1 MSTEATHP
9 TTQQVAD
16 SAPHGRRRS
25 HIIASIFGLAQGAW
39 VMALAAFVVKYQ
51 GPNFGFSYQAEQ
63 YLLALPLAVAA
74 FVVCRWVE
82 RYYARNSSLG
92 AVVAGV
98 FLLGGSLVLLWLQKY
113 FTLGL
118 ISFVCAMLLFGG
130 AMGMRRARRAGRREA
145 VYAQQMAKLDQQP
158 GQVPLPPPSRKSDHV
173 LSLVIT
179 PLLTVF
185 ALVATGFSS
194 GVVAGADVFA
204 ANAHTFSHGKV
215 LFALVA
221 GALLLLS
228 VGALSGNSTAGTA
241 ATAGTIF
248 AFYLA
253 LCAGILLGIKHPL
266 FTDPA
271 SYIVIDPVVWIFLAA
286 VMSPLAR
293 GSHWA
298 RQAGRTQMAA
308 QLAMETN
315 KAAA

>member
-63 YLLALPLAVAA
+63 YLLSLPLAVAA
-74 FVVCRWVE
+74 FAVCRWVE

-145 VYAQQMAKLDQQP
+145 VYAQQ
-158 GQVPLPPPSRKSDHV
+158 
-173 LSLVIT
+173 I
-179 PLLTVF
+179 
-185 ALVATGFSS
+185 
-194 GVVAGADVFA
+194 A
-204 ANAHTFSHGKV
+204 A
-215 LFALVA
+215 
-221 GALLLLS
+221 
-228 VGALSGNSTAGTA
+228 
-241 ATAGTIF
+241 
-248 AFYLA
+248 
-253 LCAGILLGIKHPL
+253 
-266 FTDPA
+266 
-271 SYIVIDPVVWIFLAA
+271 
-286 VMSPLAR
+286 
-293 GSHWA
+293 
-298 RQAGRTQMAA
+298 
-308 QLAMETN
+308 
-315 KAAA
+315 

>member
-1 MSTEATHP
+1 M
-9 TTQQVAD
+9 
-16 SAPHGRRRS
+16 
-25 HIIASIFGLAQGAW
+25 
-39 VMALAAFVVKYQ
+39 
-51 GPNFGFSYQAEQ
+51 
-63 YLLALPLAVAA
+63 
-74 FVVCRWVE
+74 
-82 RYYARNSSLG
+82 
-92 AVVAGV
+92 
-98 FLLGGSLVLLWLQKY
+98 
-113 FTLGL
+113 
-118 ISFVCAMLLFGG
+118 
-130 AMGMRRARRAGRREA
+130 
-145 VYAQQMAKLDQQP
+145 
-158 GQVPLPPPSRKSDHV
+158 

-228 VGALSGNSTAGTA
+228 VGALTGTSTAGAA
-241 ATAGTIF
+241 ATSGTIL
-248 AFYLA
+248 AFYLV
-253 LCAGILLGIKHPL
+253 LWVGVWLGIKHPL
-266 FTDPA
+266 FSDP
-271 SYIVIDPVVWIFLAA
+271 SKYVVIDPVVWIFLAA

-298 RQAGRTQMAA
+298 RQAGRTQMAT

>member
-1 MSTEATHP
+1 
-9 TTQQVAD
+9 
-16 SAPHGRRRS
+16 
-25 HIIASIFGLAQGAW
+25 
-39 VMALAAFVVKYQ
+39 MALAAFVVKYQ

-74 FVVCRWVE
+74 FAVCRWVE

-145 VYAQQMAKLDQQP
+145 VYAQQMAKL
-158 GQVPLPPPSRKSDHV
+158 
-173 LSLVIT
+173 
-179 PLLTVF
+179 
-185 ALVATGFSS
+185 VATGFSS

-248 AFYLA
+248 AFYLV

-271 SYIVIDPVVWIFLAA
+271 SHIVIDPVVWIFLAA

-308 QLAMETN
+308 QLAAETN

>member
-1 MSTEATHP
+1 M
-9 TTQQVAD
+9 
-16 SAPHGRRRS
+16 
-25 HIIASIFGLAQGAW
+25 
-39 VMALAAFVVKYQ
+39 AAF
-51 GPNFGFSYQAEQ
+51 A
-63 YLLALPLAVAA
+63 
-74 FVVCRWVE
+74 VCRWVE

-215 LFALVA
+215 L
-221 GALLLLS
+221 LLS

-253 LCAGILLGIKHPL
+253 LWVGILLGIKHPL

-298 RQAGRTQMAA
+298 RRAGRTQMAT